1 MFLFCSYIMCSSFAM
16 KTWPCVMYQIYTW
29 QPILPPT
36 SSFGEMCVDSNLV
49 TVLPYEWFLWKEVLV
64 ACSFWKNLMIIT
76 KCYKSREG
84 TQRGSR
90 QPLWERSVWTVERH
104 VYKSYNVNLNLW
116 IFTSDNDFHQMTE
129 EEGEEGEMSISEALV
144 SFSNFI
150 HWPFFLC
157 YFFFLFALNSGIS
170 S

>member
-1 MFLFCSYIMCSSFAM
+1 MCYVPNIHMTADSSTYVFIWWNVCRLEPCYCTSLWMVLMEGSTSCLLFLEKLDDNNKMLQKSWSFLPSSFCRA
-16 KTWPCVMYQIYTW
+16 
-29 QPILPPT
+29 
-36 SSFGEMCVDSNLV
+36 
-49 TVLPYEWFLWKEVLV
+49 
-64 ACSFWKNLMIIT
+64 
-76 KCYKSREG
+76 G

-150 HWPFFLC
+150 HWPYFLC